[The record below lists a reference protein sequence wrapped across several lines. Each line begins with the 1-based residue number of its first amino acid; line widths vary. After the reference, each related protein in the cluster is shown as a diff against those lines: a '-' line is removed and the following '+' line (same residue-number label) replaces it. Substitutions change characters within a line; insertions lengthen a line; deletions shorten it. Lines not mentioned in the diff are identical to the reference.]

1 MSPKKSVCLVAAVAA
16 TALASSALFF
26 SSSAAAA
33 GPAVNVS
40 YLVVSAKRLS
50 ESAIMQVQPGMTR
63 DAITSLIGPPA
74 RTMRFPLS
82 RTTSWDYDF
91 VDSWGYASEFSVIFG
106 DDGLVVSKLTAR
118 NDY

>member
-1 MSPKKSVCLVAAVAA
+1 MSPTQSTFLVAGLAA

-26 SSSAAAA
+26 SSSAAAVE
-33 GPAVNVS
+33 PSFSVS
-40 YLVVSAKRLS
+40 HLVVSARRVS
-50 ESAIMQVQPGMTR
+50 DSVIMQVQPGMTR
-63 DAITSLIGPPA
+63 EAITSLVGPPA

-91 VDSWGYASEFSVIFG
+91 VDSWGYASELSVIFG
-106 DDGLVVSKLTAR
+106 DDGLVVSKVTSR